1 MQWIML
7 GFYLRDCPLNTYI
20 CELKVMRNYIVYF
33 LTTLFLLFV
42 VESKINVR
50 TLQNNYTHTSQNL
63 PKKANR
69 LNQTYDKLSMQ
80 QAADDVSSAY
90 SLELT
95 EDNFQLSD
103 TFQAIMVFASV
114 FTLVYIFGLKSFK
127 KLKPS
132 IHGYLSG
139 FSTVKRFILIRSIR
153 I

>member
-1 MQWIML
+1 
-7 GFYLRDCPLNTYI
+7 
-20 CELKVMRNYIVYF
+20 MRNYIVYF

-50 TLQNNYTHTSQNL
+50 TLRNDYTHTSQNL

-69 LNQTYDKLSMQ
+69 LNQTYEKRSMQ
-80 QAADDVSSAY
+80 QTSDDISNTY
-90 SLELT
+90 SLELA

-103 TFQAIMVFASV
+103 TFEAVMVFASV

-127 KLKPS
+127 KLKPT
-132 IHGYLSG
+132 IHGYLSE
-139 FSTVKRFILIRSIR
+139 FATIKKFILIRSIR

>member
-1 MQWIML
+1 
-7 GFYLRDCPLNTYI
+7 
-20 CELKVMRNYIVYF
+20 MRNYIVYF
-33 LTTLFLLFV
+33 LTFLFLLFV

-50 TLQNNYTHTSQNL
+50 TLHNNYNHTSRNL

-69 LNQTYDKLSMQ
+69 LNQTYDKFSMQ
-80 QAADDVSSAY
+80 QAVDDVNNVY

-95 EDNFQLSD
+95 EDDFQLSD
-103 TFQAIMVFASV
+103 TFHAVVAFASV
-114 FTLVYIFGLKSFK
+114 FTLVYIFGLKNFK

-132 IHGYLSG
+132 FYGCSSK